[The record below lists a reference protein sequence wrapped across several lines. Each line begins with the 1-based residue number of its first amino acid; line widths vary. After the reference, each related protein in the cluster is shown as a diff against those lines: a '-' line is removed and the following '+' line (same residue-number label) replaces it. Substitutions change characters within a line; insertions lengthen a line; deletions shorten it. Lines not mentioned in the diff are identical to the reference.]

1 MVYILLFYV
10 LPSIISLL
18 IMYFWEKHM
27 GGTIKT
33 FLEILPYTFIPLVN
47 IMIIFVTIVESIDNW
62 LKKDDNWQNFLNKKL

>member
-33 FLEILPYTFIPLVN
+33 FLEIIPYAFIPLVN
-47 IMIIFVTIVESIDNW
+47 IMIIFVTIVDLIDNW

>member
-1 MVYILLFYV
+1 MIYILLFYV
-10 LPSIISLL
+10 LPSIVSLL

-33 FLEILPYTFIPLVN
+33 FLEILPYAFIPLVN
-47 IMIIFVTIVESIDNW
+47 IMIIFVTIVDSIDNW

>member
-33 FLEILPYTFIPLVN
+33 FLEILPYAFIPLVN
-47 IMIIFVTIVESIDNW
+47 IMIIFVTIVDLIDNW